1 MFLCDIDLVICSALT
16 KGIRLSGIIKK
27 KYCSRF
33 VFLTSKR
40 KTDTHLNSVTQTYLY
55 AASVLPLEDE
65 SLYRLAYDNASSDR
79 RQKIDGFRFAKDRRL
94 SLGADML
101 LQYALREANTEY
113 DPARIK
119 IGAYGKPSLEDM
131 PLHFNISHAEDYVI
145 CAISACEI
153 GCDIEKIRSA
163 DLRIAERFF
172 CPEEYSHIASQTSA
186 ADRDLLFYRYWT
198 LKESFIKATGMGLN
212 LPFNE
217 FCIELGEESLAEICA
232 EIHAMLGEESP
243 DKLGE
248 DIHIRQSFDQRKY
261 SFTEFSSI
269 LGYCCAVCTTG
280 DQQNAELKMIDLS
293 KM

>member
-1 MFLCDIDLVICSALT
+1 MLHPIADKRSTDSDSPKTAAFL
-16 KGIRLSGIIKK
+16 
-27 KYCSRF
+27 
-33 VFLTSKR
+33 
-40 KTDTHLNSVTQTYLY
+40 
-55 AASVLPLEDE
+55 SVLTCCCITLC
-65 SLYRLAYDNASSDR
+65 
-79 RQKIDGFRFAKDRRL
+79 AKQ
-94 SLGADML
+94 M
-101 LQYALREANTEY
+101 QNTI
-113 DPARIK
+113 PPK

-172 CPEEYSHIASQTSA
+172 CPEEYSHIAHQASDA
-186 ADRDLLFYRYWT
+186 ERDLLFYRYWT

-217 FCIELGEESLAEICA
+217 FCIELGEESLAEICE
-232 EIHAMLGEESP
+232 EIHAVLGEESP

-269 LGYCCAVCTTG
+269 SGYCCAVCTTG
-280 DQQNAELKMIDLS
+280 DQQNAELFLRCS
-293 KM
+293 VLQAA